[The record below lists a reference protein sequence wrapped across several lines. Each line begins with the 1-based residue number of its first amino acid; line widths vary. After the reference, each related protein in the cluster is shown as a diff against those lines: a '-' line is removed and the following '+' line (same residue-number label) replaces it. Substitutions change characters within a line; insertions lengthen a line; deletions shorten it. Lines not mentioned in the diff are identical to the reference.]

1 MWSPTD
7 AAASPAKIGSEELRA
22 LCWGF
27 CKPSERYRFFL
38 MSGGCRRCAY
48 CGPESL
54 PDGAARREQGECEG
68 GGLRGIDE
76 TVFESYVAC
85 TNCKRI
91 FGISCI
97 NSMHEAVREAAEAAA
112 EVATAGA

>member
-1 MWSPTD
+1 M
-7 AAASPAKIGSEELRA
+7 RA

-27 CKPSERYRFFL
+27 CKPSERFPL
-38 MSGGCRRCAY
+38 VMSGGCRRCAF

-68 GGLRGIDE
+68 GGLHGIDE

-91 FGISCI
+91 FGI
-97 NSMHEAVREAAEAAA
+97 
-112 EVATAGA
+112 